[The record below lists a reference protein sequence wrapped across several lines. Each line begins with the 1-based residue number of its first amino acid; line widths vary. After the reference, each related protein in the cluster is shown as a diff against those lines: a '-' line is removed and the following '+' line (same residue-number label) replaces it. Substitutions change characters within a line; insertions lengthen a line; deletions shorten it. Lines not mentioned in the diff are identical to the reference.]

1 MNEILTNVVNKAIA
15 TLDHIKSAIIRNGVD
30 VPEGS
35 STATYADKI
44 DEVFDAGADSVA
56 PDIEEQTMRLNDGL
70 AGGNSDAQTMRE
82 KIYEEGKA
90 EGYQKHFSDM
100 LDGLKTNV
108 NQFQNLFSGVG
119 WNDKTFI
126 PDRDMVVT
134 GNIRNMF
141 FLSRITGSL
150 QDYFTKGGH
159 TISFV
164 NIVSMDSMLNYSKI
178 SGFPAVSI
186 GNGATVNQMFGGAE
200 LLTTIEKIIISD
212 DGSNKFNR
220 AFDKCYSLVSVVI
233 EGVIGQNG
241 FNVSWS
247 PLNKASL
254 TSIVNALSA
263 TTTGLTV
270 TLRLDA
276 VNKAFE
282 TSEGAADG
290 STSDEWL
297 ALAATKSNW
306 TISLIN
312 S

>member
-15 TLDHIKSAIIRNGVD
+15 TLDHIKSAIIRNGVE

-44 DEVFDAGADSVA
+44 DEVFDAGEQATYDAVNPEIERLNARMTGDESESKSVYDEVFEAGKKAEYDAFWDVAQDYGRRTEYSNAYSGKTFNNENFHPKYNMYCESRADNMFLYSAILNIRKSCEDAGVILDFSKATNLYQVFANCSSTEIGVVDATSAVSLYSLFHQARKLVRIEKLILKNTPYDNVNNVFNQNVALESVA
-56 PDIEEQTMRLNDGL
+56 V
-70 AGGNSDAQTMRE
+70 
-82 KIYEEGKA
+82 EG
-90 EGYQKHFSDM
+90 S
-100 LDGLKTNV
+100 
-108 NQFQNLFSGVG
+108 
-119 WNDKTFI
+119 
-126 PDRDMVVT
+126 
-134 GNIRNMF
+134 
-141 FLSRITGSL
+141 IT
-150 QDYFTKGGH
+150 
-159 TISFV
+159 
-164 NIVSMDSMLNYSKI
+164 
-178 SGFPAVSI
+178 
-186 GNGATVNQMFGGAE
+186 
-200 LLTTIEKIIISD
+200 
-212 DGSNKFNR
+212 
-220 AFDKCYSLVSVVI
+220 
-233 EGVIGQNG
+233 QNG
-241 FNVSWS
+241 YNFAHA

-282 TSEGAADG
+282 TSEGAMDG

-297 ALAATKSNW
+297 ALAATKANW